1 MVRIKYMWVFEGEEG
16 EKTVFEGLAEVV
28 EAELQ
33 HLDFVVEDYHDVKCV
48 EAEVVDYNNYYK
60 FMVKGKLEVYDMVR
74 EFYISKTNI
83 EVIIIPVKA
92 VVREVDGDTLEVTMA
107 KAQYFMDMVNG
118 GCYKYHVIDYD
129 ELLDLAKSII
139 RETFLE
145 EAKEVEGSEQAIER
159 VEVEEKGKEGEGR

>member
-1 MVRIKYMWVFEGEEG
+1 MWVFEGEEG

-33 HLDFVVEDYHDVKCV
+33 HFDSMVEDYHDVKCV
-48 EAEVVDYNNYYK
+48 EAKVVDYNNYYK
-60 FMVKGKLEVYDMVR
+60 FSVEEKLEVYDMVR
-74 EFYISKTNI
+74 EFYISKTNV
-83 EVIIIPVKA
+83 EVLIIPVKA

-118 GCYKYHVIDYD
+118 GCYKYHVIDHD
-129 ELLDLAKSII
+129 ELLDLAKFII

-145 EAKEVEGSEQAIER
+145 AKEVE
-159 VEVEEKGKEGEGR
+159 EGGDKSG